1 MKLLLIFNPVAGD
14 GNHDELLQ
22 DLKIRV
28 KEQDLHCDI
37 FTTSGNN
44 DAKEIDEKLRSSDY
58 THVIAAGGD
67 GTISEVAKYSRK
79 YDMPLGILPL
89 GTSNGLAR
97 DLCIPKDPLQAFQLI
112 IDSDHLIH
120 LDTLIANDN
129 YPFIHLG
136 DVGANANLLA
146 RNEATAS
153 GKLRSAINAFQE
165 LHSNEYFS
173 YRIRTEE
180 EELEGSANMI
190 SFCNAKRYG
199 TGIPLTKKGQP
210 NDGLFE
216 LVVFKDIK
224 ISTLLNS
231 ALAAIDS
238 GFLDQIDTRVIIS
251 NAATVTL
258 NAPQLMQLD
267 GELIGER
274 KQIEL
279 KIGEDKTTIV
289 CNQNC
294 PYLP

>member
-1 MKLLLIFNPVAGD
+1 MATG
-14 GNHDELLQ
+14 
-22 DLKIRV
+22 
-28 KEQDLHCDI
+28 
-37 FTTSGNN
+37 TY
-44 DAKEIDEKLRSSDY
+44 SSF
-58 THVIAAGGD
+58 
-67 GTISEVAKYSRK
+67 
-79 YDMPLGILPL
+79 L
-89 GTSNGLAR
+89 
-97 DLCIPKDPLQAFQLI
+97 
-112 IDSDHLIH
+112 
-120 LDTLIANDN
+120 
-129 YPFIHLG
+129 
-136 DVGANANLLA
+136 
-146 RNEATAS
+146 
-153 GKLRSAINAFQE
+153 
-165 LHSNEYFS
+165 NEYFS